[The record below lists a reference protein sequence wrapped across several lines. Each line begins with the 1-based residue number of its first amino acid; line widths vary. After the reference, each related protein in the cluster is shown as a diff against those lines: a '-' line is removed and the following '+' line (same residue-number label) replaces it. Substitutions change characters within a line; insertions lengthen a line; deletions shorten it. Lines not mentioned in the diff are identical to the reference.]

1 MLIKHDYN
9 DETAELFYKYA
20 HNIGMKLRVEDI
32 LFILRRRVVAFMVWE
47 QCSVWG
53 AESLFIEMTLVF
65 IQLQSG
71 L

>member
-53 AESLFIEMTLVF
+53 AESLCL
-65 IQLQSG
+65 LR
-71 L
+71 